1 MSKTM
6 RSAFSLVL
14 VCLVGAT
21 LASSACAATYTVGTR
36 KDTTGSC
43 GSPPGGKCSLRQ
55 LIEYEDAL
63 PATPSPADTIVVP
76 SGTYELEKGELT
88 ITQSLNIVGAGARTT
103 DVDLGANGFGRVFA
117 VKPEAA
123 RTPSVVISGLE
134 ISGGSGGEEAPYNGG
149 DIYNSASLVLEEDWI
164 TKAFTEL
171 SGGGI
176 ANEGGSVRVV
186 RSLVSANSSEE
197 AGGAIENRGTAV
209 CVETCSPGKKA
220 ILAIEDST
228 IAYNSTLFGETGGVI
243 SSLAEADDGNEV
255 SVIDSTIAFNTG
267 EETGAGLLVEDGT
280 ADIAGSIFDHN
291 DRNNHGTESL
301 ENCATVAPGKISS
314 LGYNL
319 ESGTE
324 CGFKSTGDIQ
334 DGDPEFSS
342 DEPVENGGNTDT
354 LALEAASPAIDA
366 IPTSF
371 RFCEGTDQRGISRP
385 QGGGCDI
392 GAVEMVP
399 FTIDATEG
407 ANFSGQVIA
416 PPTHGLYAKPLPT
429 IEWGDGQKSNGTIVK
444 ETQVDG
450 SHTYAQAGTYNGV
463 VTYDNDFGSGV
474 HRVHFQAKVAD
485 APLTS
490 TATPVQATPGVS
502 FTGTVATFTD
512 ANPDAKA
519 SEYTVSINWGDGTQ
533 TAGTVS
539 AAGKGFAVTGT
550 HTYAAAGAYT
560 TTVTVD
566 DVGGST
572 TVATGS
578 ATVTGPPIVSN
589 VTVLSVTETT
599 ATIGFTIDPDG
610 VDTSYVVEYGHTSAY
625 GLSTAPVDIGSAP
638 APQQLTV
645 TLTGLEPG
653 SSYHFDVVA
662 TSSQVA
668 EGVGGGDLPFST
680 AAKAGSGVLGAKTS
694 STGTGSGTPGVLPP
708 PVLGKTVNIE
718 LVSGKVFI
726 SLPTTGQMSLAAP
739 LEAAFA
745 SLSKGLHFIPLTEA
759 RQIPVGST
767 LETTSGVA
775 RITTATATLGKTQT
789 GEFGAG
795 IFKLLQNRKQKGLT
809 EMDIVDSRS
818 SKQVCASLGKN
829 AAVAAR
835 LSSKTLGR
843 LNASAHGSF
852 STHGQYSAS
861 TVRGTVWTVSNQCNG
876 TLTKVTRG
884 EVSVRDFRRR
894 KTVTLFS
901 GQHYLAR
908 APVS

>member
-1 MSKTM
+1 M
-6 RSAFSLVL
+6 RWAFSLVL
-14 VCLVGAT
+14 VCLAGAT

-36 KDTTGSC
+36 KDTNGSC

-76 SGTYELEKGELT
+76 SGTYELERGELT

-103 DVDLGANGFGRVFA
+103 DVDLGAKGFGRVFA

-134 ISGGSGGEEAPYNGG
+134 ISGGSGGEEPPYDGG
-149 DIYNSASLVLEEDWI
+149 DIYNSANLVLEEDWI

-171 SGGGI
+171 SGGGL

-186 RSLVSANSSEE
+186 RSLVSANTSEE

-209 CVETCSPGKKA
+209 CDDTCVPGKKA

-228 IAYNSTLFGETGGVI
+228 IADNSTLFGETGGVI
-243 SSLAEADDGNEV
+243 SSVAEADDGNEV

-280 ADIAGSIFDHN
+280 ADIAGSIFDRN
-291 DRNNHGTESL
+291 DRNNDGTESL

-324 CGFKSTGDIQ
+324 CGFKSTGDVQ

-342 DEPVENGGNTDT
+342 DEPAENGGNTDT
-354 LALEAASPAIDA
+354 LALEPASPAIDA

-407 ANFSGQVIA
+407 ANYSGPVIA
-416 PPTHGLYAKPLPT
+416 PPAHGLYAKPLPT

-485 APLTS
+485 APLT
-490 TATPVQATPGVS
+490 PPRPGAGDDWRVVH
-502 FTGTVATFTD
+502 GTVATFTD
-512 ANPDAKA
+512 ANPDAKV

-533 TAGTVS
+533 TAGTII
-539 AAGKGFAVTGT
+539 AAGKGFAVTRHPYLCGD
-550 HTYAAAGAYT
+550 A
-560 TTVTVD
+560 
-566 DVGGST
+566 
-572 TVATGS
+572 
-578 ATVTGPPIVSN
+578 PPRRRCRRRRACRSRARWRR
-589 VTVLSVTETT
+589 S
-599 ATIGFTIDPDG
+599 P
-610 VDTSYVVEYGHTSAY
+610 
-625 GLSTAPVDIGSAP
+625 
-638 APQQLTV
+638 
-645 TLTGLEPG
+645 
-653 SSYHFDVVA
+653 
-662 TSSQVA
+662 
-668 EGVGGGDLPFST
+668 
-680 AAKAGSGVLGAKTS
+680 
-694 STGTGSGTPGVLPP
+694 TP
-708 PVLGKTVNIE
+708 T
-718 LVSGKVFI
+718 
-726 SLPTTGQMSLAAP
+726 PTPKPRNTP
-739 LEAAFA
+739 
-745 SLSKGLHFIPLTEA
+745 
-759 RQIPVGST
+759 
-767 LETTSGVA
+767 
-775 RITTATATLGKTQT
+775 
-789 GEFGAG
+789 
-795 IFKLLQNRKQKGLT
+795 
-809 EMDIVDSRS
+809 
-818 SKQVCASLGKN
+818 
-829 AAVAAR
+829 
-835 LSSKTLGR
+835 
-843 LNASAHGSF
+843 
-852 STHGQYSAS
+852 SAS
-861 TVRGTVWTVSNQCNG
+861 TGATA
-876 TLTKVTRG
+876 
-884 EVSVRDFRRR
+884 R
-894 KTVTLFS
+894 KLLGRS
-901 GQHYLAR
+901 AR
-908 APVS
+908 PAKASR